1 MTPLLRKH
9 RSRLEEREKRLEAVV
24 MDMAGH
30 FRTAVNNVFPDAEVV
45 VDRFHLE
52 RKAYGDLHN
61 VRRREAVGA
70 DESDQEPAATDGFRT
85 EWKRRK
91 EKLEKNWQKMTP
103 AEKVNLEAEFQPL
116 HAIESAVRAK
126 KRLVEI
132 LEMTDRDKAD
142 EALQHWEDNLTEQ
155 IKDDFDSIVNALSNW
170 REEILNYFSTDYTN
184 VFIEATN
191 RSIRQMHRE
200 GVRMDFETLRAKAK
214 FGIEERRR
222 YREEGR
228 LNPYEDL
235 IRVPL

>member
-1 MTPLLRKH
+1 
-9 RSRLEEREKRLEAVV
+9 
-24 MDMAGH
+24 
-30 FRTAVNNVFPDAEVV
+30 
-45 VDRFHLE
+45 
-52 RKAYGDLHN
+52 
-61 VRRREAVGA
+61 
-70 DESDQEPAATDGFRT
+70 
-85 EWKRRK
+85 
-91 EKLEKNWQKMTP
+91 MTP
-103 AEKVNLEAEFQPL
+103 AEKMNLKAKFQPL

-126 KRLVEI
+126 ERLVEI